1 MQLDQAWVMQQGDDA
16 MLLHSVDTCFTAD
29 RPARIGIAVSG
40 GGDSVALL
48 HLFARWSAQTG
59 QPIAAVTVDHGLR
72 SQSRAEAE
80 GVAELCTSLGVPH
93 DVLTWQRPEGAGN
106 TAAIARDARYGLMAE
121 WALANDIGGI
131 ALGHT
136 VDDTAENFLIR
147 LGRSAGLDGLA
158 EMQMRFARHGVIWC
172 RPLWQQTRE
181 ALRNYLRRNAVS
193 WVEDPS
199 NDDPKYMRTRARA
212 ILPRLADLGI
222 EAQAIQHSA
231 FALRQAQAALAHYTR
246 REAAQHVIRQGG
258 DLLIPAQFPPDVP
271 LDIERRITTSALQ
284 WISSK
289 PYPPRKTFAGILAH
303 EMMNQ
308 PRKTQ
313 AGCLIMKRKGH
324 FHITREYNAVKDL
337 VTPTDVVWD
346 TRWRLIGPH
355 SADLEIRALGNAVTN
370 VPDWRDSG
378 VPRASLMASPAVWR
392 GDTLVAA
399 PVAGW
404 GENWTAQIVADFTSF
419 LLSH

>member
-1 MQLDQAWVMQQGDDA
+1 MQLDQAWVMQQGEDA
-16 MLLHSVDTCFTAD
+16 MLLHVIDTCFEHD
-29 RPARIGIAVSG
+29 LPDRIGIAVSG
-40 GGDSVALL
+40 GGDSAALL
-48 HLFARWSAQTG
+48 HLLARWSAQTG
-59 QPIAAVTVDHGLR
+59 HSIAAVTVDHGLR
-72 SQSRAEAE
+72 SESRTEAE
-80 GVAELCTSLGVPH
+80 GVAKLCQSLGVPH
-93 DVLTWQRPEGAGN
+93 DILTWQRPDGAGN
-106 TAAIARDARYGLMAE
+106 LAAAARDARYGLMTT
-121 WALANDIGGI
+121 WAQSNGVGGI

-136 VDDTAENFLIR
+136 MDDTAENFLIR
-147 LGRSAGLDGLA
+147 LGRAAGLDGLA
-158 EMQMRFARHGVIWC
+158 EMQMRFRRDGIIWS
-172 RPLWQQTRE
+172 RPLWQQTRA
-181 ALRNYLRRNAVS
+181 ALRDYLRRNAVP

-212 ILPRLADLGI
+212 ILPQLADMGI
-222 EAQAIQHSA
+222 DAQALHHSA

-246 REAAQHVIRQGG
+246 REARHHVIQQSG
-258 DLLIPAQFPPDVP
+258 DLLIPAQLPPDVP
-271 LDIERRITTSALQ
+271 VDIERRITTSALQ
-284 WISSK
+284 WVGSN

-303 EMMNQ
+303 EMAGQ
-308 PRKTQ
+308 PRKTL

-324 FHITREYNAVKDL
+324 FHITREYNAVKDM

-355 SADLEIRALGNAVTN
+355 SADLEIRALGNAVTM

-404 GENWTAQIVADFTSF
+404 GVEWSAQIVADFTSF